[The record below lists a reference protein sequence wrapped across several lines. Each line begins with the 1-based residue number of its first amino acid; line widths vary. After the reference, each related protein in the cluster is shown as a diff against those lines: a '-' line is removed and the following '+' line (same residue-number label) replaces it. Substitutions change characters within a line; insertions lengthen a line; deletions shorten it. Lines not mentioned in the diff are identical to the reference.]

1 MSSSRTRPTG
11 AEWLQ
16 QKPNIKR
23 MIIDQ
28 NMSQE
33 EARQRLKDGGL
44 LVSKAQLEYKLKTWG
59 FRKKIPKKKSDD
71 IWQYVGHRIE
81 KRKRQDNKDS
91 DVFLN
96 GRLLD
101 PAKVRKEINRHQP
114 RSLVKL
120 KQLTMSPI
128 TPESSEVIIS
138 QSFPIFEFPQAR
150 SGFW

>member
-114 RSLVKL
+114 SVDNIYAIYVANLPPMA
-120 KQLTMSPI
+120 T
-128 TPESSEVIIS
+128 IS
-138 QSFPIFEFPQAR
+138 AQSFPIFEFPQAR